1 MSDTPPV
8 DTAHLSVGFGLSKS
22 EYAAAVAALERA
34 GVPAEKL
41 NPAKV
46 GAPVSATTP
55 PVPVSEASSEKIR
68 YESAFGGATDPAA
81 YRVAFSPYA
90 ASVAN
95 DPAVGEALAG
105 KDLVAE
111 FRSGAVALGLP
122 AQIGGSVIQDALEG
136 MGKYARMSEAER
148 VAFDMEQ
155 ERIFG
160 RAIKGDLQAAKSAV
174 AALVSKWQAANPTL
188 VNALLSRGLFHDA
201 GSFVQLHLAAKR
213 AASSKG

>member
-1 MSDTPPV
+1 MSDTP
-8 DTAHLSVGFGLSKS
+8 TADPNFVSTGWGLSKA
-22 EYAAAVAALERA
+22 EHAQAIAALQRA

-41 NPAKV
+41 NPAKAAQAAPA
-46 GAPVSATTP
+46 GKPPAPVT
-55 PVPVSEASSEKIR
+55 EASSEKIR